1 MPVLLHQQPVLTLA
15 LDSFQDTT
23 IDENDIRRY
32 KSYYIFIYIYLYF
45 SYYYYYYYYYY
56 YFCNILFWSTL
67 KIFLKKKYLFIN

>member
-32 KSYYIFIYIYLYF
+32 KYIGIQYSFFFLFLFYI
-45 SYYYYYYYYYY
+45 
-56 YFCNILFWSTL
+56 I
-67 KIFLKKKYLFIN
+67 IFKAIIKE